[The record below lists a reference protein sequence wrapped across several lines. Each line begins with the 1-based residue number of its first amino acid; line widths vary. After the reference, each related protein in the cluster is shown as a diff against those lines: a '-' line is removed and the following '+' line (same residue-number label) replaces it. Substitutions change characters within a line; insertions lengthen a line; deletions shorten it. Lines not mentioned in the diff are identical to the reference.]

1 MAICPFE
8 RTMICYNM
16 DSSNA
21 SLHYK
26 DVEALKPF
34 FSGILL
40 LLLFVLLPAIHTQ
53 AAQPIQLT
61 IDGVPIVSD
70 VAPEIKKGRTMVPL
84 RVISE
89 SLVANVA
96 WSNKEVTL
104 AKQDLNAKLTLN
116 SKDVMQNKVHQQ
128 LEAAPYLKNNRT
140 MVPLRFIAETFGCQV
155 TYDKRTVAVNCNP
168 LRINGMETK
177 AFQAESL
184 MTMGTVIREF
194 HGNELLKALY
204 EVIEQNKGK
213 HVQAPAERDGQR
225 VTIRPD
231 IFSILLQYDFMDVE
245 GKSVKHYEIYV
256 KASGSP
262 NLDGS
267 NAYSDILLYDANN
280 DVWYEFNEDA
290 IDKIWALQNNVSE
303 LGLSQLI
310 HYGSA

>member
-1 MAICPFE
+1 
-8 RTMICYNM
+8 M

-53 AAQPIQLT
+53 AAKPIQLT
-61 IDGVPIVSD
+61 IDGFPIISD
-70 VAPEIKKGRTMVPL
+70 VAPEIKNGRTMVPL
-84 RVISE
+84 RVVSE

-96 WSNKEVTL
+96 WSNKEVTI
-104 AKQDLNAKLTLN
+104 AKQDLKAKLTLN
-116 SKDVMQNKVHQQ
+116 SKVVLQNEVQQQ

-155 TYDKRTVAVNCNP
+155 TYQKRTVAVNCNP
-168 LRINGMETK
+168 LLVNGMKTK
-177 AFQAESL
+177 AFQMESL
-184 MTMGTVIREF
+184 MTMGTVINEF
-194 HGNELLKALY
+194 YGNEQLKAIY

-213 HVQAPAERDGQR
+213 QVQAPAEKDGQR

-245 GKSVKHYEIYV
+245 GKSVKHYEVYV
-256 KASGSP
+256 KASESP
-262 NLDGS
+262 NPNGT
-267 NAYSDILLYDANN
+267 NAYSDILLYDAND

-290 IDKIWALQNNVSE
+290 IAKIWPLLINASE
-303 LGLSQLI
+303 LGLSTLTP
-310 HYGSA
+310 